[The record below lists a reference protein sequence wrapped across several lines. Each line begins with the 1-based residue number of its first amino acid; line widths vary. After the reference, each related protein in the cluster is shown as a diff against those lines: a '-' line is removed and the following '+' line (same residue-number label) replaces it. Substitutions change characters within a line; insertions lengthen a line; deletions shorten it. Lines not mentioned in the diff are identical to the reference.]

1 LFPYDKWMPQW
12 GKVETVLSFRGGIE
26 NLPPWKPRGEIPS
39 IHRSSGLGGKH
50 YTVLV
55 FSQQAARVKKFI
67 FSPLTLK
74 VGATALI
81 LLLILSGYLF
91 YDYISYQKKVFD
103 LKEIQSE
110 LSFQQAEIQSFLE
123 KITLLEEQLTR
134 LRRVEEQV
142 KNGLKELQEL
152 KKEKR
157 VKKLPPPPSLPG
169 KTSKGSGSIEPRQS
183 SSLMRG
189 EEISILER
197 ERPKLVS
204 RLRLDLL
211 ELSRK
216 AFQREQDLKELK
228 DFLHAQKSVLLSI
241 PSLWPVIGRIT
252 SAFGETR
259 FSPSSGGTRPHQG
272 IDIAVPPGTPIVAPA
287 GGVVIIAG
295 REAAYGRLVSIDH
308 GHGYTTMYGHLKD
321 IHVKPGD
328 RVHAGQILGTVGT
341 SGNTTGPH
349 LHYEVRIH
357 GQPVNPFPYLT
368 QTCKF
373 PFS

>member
-1 LFPYDKWMPQW
+1 M
-12 GKVETVLSFRGGIE
+12 GR
-26 NLPPWKPRGEIPS
+26 
-39 IHRSSGLGGKH
+39 KH

-67 FSPLTLK
+67 LSPLTLK
-74 VGATALI
+74 AGAAALI
-81 LLLILSGYLF
+81 LLFIFSGYLF
-91 YDYISYQKKVFD
+91 YEYISYQKKVFD

-134 LRRVEEQV
+134 LKGVEEQV
-142 KNGLKELQEL
+142 KNGLKEVQEL
-152 KKEKR
+152 KKEKK
-157 VKKLPPPPSLPG
+157 VKKLPPPSRPPQ
-169 KTSKGSGSIEPRQS
+169 KTFKGSESPEPKQYS
-183 SSLMRG
+183 SPLRG
-189 EEISILER
+189 EEVSLLEK
-197 ERPKLVS
+197 ERPKPVS
-204 RLRLDLL
+204 RLHLDLL
-211 ELSRK
+211 ELSK
-216 AFQREQDLKELK
+216 EVFQRGQNLKELK
-228 DFLHAQKSVLLSI
+228 ESLHAQKSVLLSI

-272 IDIAVPPGTPIVAPA
+272 IDIAASPGTPIVAPA
-287 GGVVIIAG
+287 DGVVIIAG
-295 REAAYGRLVSIDH
+295 REAAYGRLVSVDH

-321 IHVKPGD
+321 IQVKPGD

-357 GQPVNPFPYLT
+357 GRPVNPFPYLT
-368 QTCKF
+368 QTL
-373 PFS
+373 